1 PSYML
6 PVSYTYLDKLPVTI
20 NGKLDRNALPAPN
33 IHSTREYVAPS
44 SPLERT
50 LCEIWQEVLGVDQVS
65 VEDNF
70 FRLGGNSIST
80 VRVSSLLQQ
89 RLGTEVPLSLIFTE
103 STIKALAQSLVN
115 PNIESLHIAPSLNAN
130 NNQCIVEI

>member
-1 PSYML
+1 SL
-6 PVSYTYLDKLPVTI
+6 PI
-20 NGKLDRNALPAPN
+20 PN

-50 LCEIWQEVLGVDQVS
+50 LCEIWQEVLGVEQVS

-70 FRLGGNSIST
+70 FRLGGTSIST

-103 STIKALAQSLVN
+103 CTIKTLAQSLVTA
-115 PNIESLHIAPSLNAN
+115 NIESLHIAPSLNAN